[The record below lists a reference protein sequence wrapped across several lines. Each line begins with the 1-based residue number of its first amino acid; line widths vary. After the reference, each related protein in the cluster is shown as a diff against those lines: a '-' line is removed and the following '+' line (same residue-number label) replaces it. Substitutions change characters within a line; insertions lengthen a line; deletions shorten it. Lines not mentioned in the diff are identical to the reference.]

1 MCNAREQLSKKKKA
15 VAAGG
20 LLAAALLLS
29 ACRADDAPAA
39 ASPAASAPST
49 ASATASAPRAA
60 GQRLLGTLAF
70 TPCVLTAPM
79 TRQPVEAQC
88 ARLPVPENPQAPTGR
103 QIALKIAWLPA
114 DNETAAAPDPVFMLA
129 GGPGQSALQSYPQV
143 AHAFAEVRKKRH
155 VILVDQRG
163 TGGSHLLACP
173 PENDGADQG
182 AAEHA
187 REAAVRSDEAS
198 AAQAARRA
206 SACAQTLS
214 QHADLRHY
222 TTTDAVRDLE
232 AVRQA
237 IGAAQVNLMGISY
250 GTRVAQQYA
259 MRHTGRVRALVLD
272 SVLPN
277 TVALGG
283 IFARNLDDALA
294 LQFAA
299 CAATPAC
306 RSALGNPRQQLDELL
321 ARLRTHP
328 PLVSY
333 RDAATHAQR
342 QGYFSADT
350 LAGLV
355 RMYAYMPQAAALLP
369 MLIHEAHQGHYEA
382 PMALAHM
389 LSQQMHDTLAMGMQL
404 SVTCTEDAGSFT
416 PSQADRHTVL
426 GQRMGQ
432 QLEAMCRVWPRGQVP
447 ANFRQPLTGS
457 VPVLALSGEFDPV
470 TPPRYGDEAIAQL
483 TQARHLVLKGQGHN
497 VIGAGCMPKL
507 FGQFIDRPDPQAL
520 DARCLSGLSAV
531 PPFISFNGWAP

>member
-1 MCNAREQLSKKKKA
+1 MRKQLSKKKKTL
-15 VAAGG
+15 AAAS
-20 LLAAALLLS
+20 LLAAALCLG
-29 ACRADDAPAA
+29 ACRAGDAPAA
-39 ASPAASAPST
+39 EAAFAAAPA
-49 ASATASAPRAA
+49 AA
-60 GQRLLGTLAF
+60 GQHLLGTLAF
-70 TPCVLTAPM
+70 EPCALTAPM
-79 TRQPVEAQC
+79 TRQPVQAQC
-88 ARLPVPENPQAPTGR
+88 ARLSVPEDPQSPAGR

-114 DNETAAAPDPVFMLA
+114 ENEGAAAPDPVFMLA

-163 TGGSHLLACP
+163 TGGSNLLACP
-173 PENDGADQG
+173 PPPGHGLDESSGKA
-182 AAEHA
+182 
-187 REAAVRSDEAS
+187 SDEAS

-214 QHADLRHY
+214 QRADLRHY
-222 TTTDAVRDLE
+222 TTTHAVRDLE

-237 IGAAQVNLMGISY
+237 IGAAQLNLMGISY

-259 MRHTGRVRALVLD
+259 MRYPKHVRALVLD

-299 CAATPAC
+299 CAQTPAC
-306 RSALGNPRQQLDELL
+306 RDALGNPRQQLDELL
-321 ARLRTHP
+321 ARLRAQP
-328 PLVSY
+328 PLVHY

-342 QGYFSADT
+342 QGHLSADT

-369 MLIHEAHQGHYEA
+369 MLIHEAHQGRYEA
-382 PMALAHM
+382 LMALSHM
-389 LSQQMHDTLAMGMQL
+389 LSQQMHDTLALGMQL

-432 QLEAMCRVWPRGQVP
+432 QLAAMCGVWPRGQVP
-447 ANFRQPLTGS
+447 ADFRQPLTGS

-470 TPPRYGDEAIAQL
+470 TPPRYGDEAIARL

-507 FGQFIDRPDPQAL
+507 FGQFIERPQPQAL
-520 DARCLSGLSAV
+520 DARCLDGLSAV
-531 PPFISFNGWAP
+531 PPFTSFNGWTP